1 MFSRS
6 VLTIL
11 NLITATFQITT
22 NAQTYPG
29 GKLSSN
35 ARRYASKDLLAMYI
49 LATMFTRTFLGV
61 FQVSCEELFY
71 MSF

>member
-1 MFSRS
+1 M
-6 VLTIL
+6 
-11 NLITATFQITT
+11 
-22 NAQTYPG
+22 YCPG

-35 ARRYASKDLLAMYI
+35 ARRYTSKDLLAMYI